1 MAHPRAGVIVA
12 VIVSASL
19 GGWWLGTTRA
29 GNHSSAVVTRAV
41 DGDTIQV
48 TIGSSRETI
57 RLLGIDTPEITHP
70 EAPDGKQ
77 GRDECFGPEATA
89 FTAANLVGRAV
100 TLELDEVHRDRYGRL
115 LAFVIVDGARF
126 NDQLLAEGLAR
137 LLVIPPNGR
146 HARSMLETELAAR
159 KARRG
164 IWGQCEPD

>member
-12 VIVSASL
+12 VLASASL
-19 GGWWLGTTRA
+19 GGWWLGATSV
-29 GNHSSAVVTRAV
+29 GDHSSAVVTRAV
-41 DGDTIQV
+41 DGDTIEV
-48 TIGSSRETI
+48 TMGSTRETV

-77 GRDECFGPEATA
+77 GSDECLGPEASA
-89 FTAANLVGRAV
+89 FTAVSLVGRAV

-126 NDQLLAEGLAR
+126 NDQLLTKGLAR

-159 KARRG
+159 KEGRG
-164 IWGQCEPD
+164 IWGECEPD

>member
-12 VIVSASL
+12 VVATASL
-19 GGWWLGTTRA
+19 GGWWLGAAGA
-29 GNHSSAVVTRAV
+29 GNHSSAVVARAV
-41 DGDTIQV
+41 DGDTIEV
-48 TIGSSRETI
+48 TVGSLRETV
-57 RLLGIDTPEITHP
+57 RLLGIDTPEIAHP

-77 GRDECFGPEATA
+77 GHDECLGPEATA

-126 NDQLLAEGLAR
+126 NDRLLAEGLAR

-146 HARSMLETELAAR
+146 HARSMLEIELAAR
-159 KARRG
+159 EAGLG
-164 IWGQCEPD
+164 IWGECEPD